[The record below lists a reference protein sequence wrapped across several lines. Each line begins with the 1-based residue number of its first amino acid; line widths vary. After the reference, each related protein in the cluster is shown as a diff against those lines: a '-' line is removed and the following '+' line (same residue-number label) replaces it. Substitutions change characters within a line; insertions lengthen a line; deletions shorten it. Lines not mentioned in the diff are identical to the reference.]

1 MATAV
6 VTGAA
11 SGIGLALARQLAGEG
26 YFVHLAD
33 VSPCADVARELG
45 GVSALV
51 DVSDP
56 EQVESLAQASS
67 PAEVVCLNA
76 GVLGASMG
84 VPWEAPPEE
93 WRKVLD
99 VNLAGV
105 VNGLRSFVPRLLAD
119 ADPSRILVTASLAG
133 VVTFPGGGA
142 YAATKH
148 AVAAV
153 AEQAAMALR
162 DTRVMVTLLCPALVR
177 TAMSETGDDPADVAA
192 LGLAASREGRFLV
205 VPPEWSSAVVRR
217 AESMV
222 AGDVP
227 AMPSP
232 AD

>member
-1 MATAV
+1 M
-6 VTGAA
+6 
-11 SGIGLALARQLAGEG
+11 
-26 YFVHLAD
+26 
-33 VSPCADVARELG
+33 
-45 GVSALV
+45 
-51 DVSDP
+51 
-56 EQVESLAQASS
+56 
-67 PAEVVCLNA
+67 
-76 GVLGASMG
+76 
-84 VPWEAPPEE
+84 
-93 WRKVLD
+93 
-99 VNLAGV
+99 